1 MKKNFI
7 ILILFLFSCEEADV
21 GGWVVDFGLEEQT
34 AALSGMFY
42 VFEGW
47 NEFMAKDYDSAK
59 ELFLATLL
67 ADEGSETNY
76 YDHAYAGLGWTA
88 TYKANE
94 YKDTTK
100 TYVEISIIKK
110 ELRGEAKNHFQSAH
124 ELVNLKINFN
134 QLDSSL
140 NQLDELDLFLY
151 QNILAGEIFNLRY
164 QALLKEDEYYK
175 QGLNDEVWSNV
186 LDYSQ
191 QVIDESVDFI
201 SRFENYNF
209 QYDEKINVAH
219 IRLLKVESY
228 ILLGNIESAVEE
240 AVLITNSDCG
250 TSILSIEICL
260 NTFFNPP
267 E

>member
-1 MKKNFI
+1 MKNIFI
-7 ILILFLFSCEEADV
+7 ILIIILFSCEKS
-21 GGWVVDFGLEEQT
+21 GSIFSGLEEQT
-34 AALSGMFY
+34 APLSGIFY

-47 NEFMAKDYDSAK
+47 NSFMAQDYDRAK
-59 ELFLATLL
+59 ELFSATLL

-164 QALLKEDEYYK
+164 QVLLKEDEYYK
-175 QGLNDEVWSNV
+175 NLYSSKNSLNQSFCV
-186 LDYSQ
+186 L
-191 QVIDESVDFI
+191 
-201 SRFENYNF
+201 
-209 QYDEKINVAH
+209 
-219 IRLLKVESY
+219 
-228 ILLGNIESAVEE
+228 
-240 AVLITNSDCG
+240 
-250 TSILSIEICL
+250 
-260 NTFFNPP
+260 
-267 E
+267 